1 MHFKIIYNQPGRLRV
16 RAGHSQFDLEQS
28 YCIEKYLLDEP
39 GVTLAQA
46 NFYNGAILIE
56 YNPDIYENLISK
68 LARLDTRFLPEASRS
83 ADNEKRELNN
93 DFYNSLVK
101 IGARYY
107 LFKWFVPMP
116 IRLLFIF
123 RRTFTYWK
131 EAFGSLSKHQLD
143 VAVLDASAIS
153 ASLYMKDISGA
164 SQIML
169 FLSLADLL
177 QDYTKKKASQTLA
190 DSLALNIDN
199 VWQVKGLEESLTP
212 ITTINVNDRV
222 KIRMGSVIP
231 LDGQVIEGQASVN
244 EASMTGEALPVLK
257 SVGDSVYAGC
267 VVEEGWIIIQVS
279 SLAFNTRIQN
289 IVEQIENSQ
298 ELKAGLQTRAE
309 ALADSIVPLSF
320 LASIGI
326 FLTTRNLYKALSVL
340 MVDYSCAIKLTTPI
354 SIISATRQA
363 TQSKAVVKGGVYLEK
378 YSKANTIVF
387 DKTGTL
393 TSANPKVGKII
404 ALNGYSED
412 DVLVLAA
419 CLEEHFSFSLANT
432 IVKEADKRGLNH
444 TCEMHGEVNYTVAHG
459 ISSSFDNERLLIGS
473 KHFIFED
480 EQVNYSQAIDFII
493 KEKTQGYSNIYLAV
507 GDHLAGIIC
516 IEDPVRVDAKA
527 IIHQLKELGITRAI
541 ILTGDEEDVAKKIAD
556 EVGISEYY
564 AKVSPEQKAELIE
577 QIKADGNDVIMV
589 GDGINDTLALSCASV
604 SVAMSDGSEL
614 AKEVADITLKND
626 SLSGLVDLR
635 LISQA
640 AFDRINHNYAFI
652 VGFNTFLL
660 GLGVAGQLSSSMLAL
675 LHNSSTVAVGAL
687 SARSYY
693 LPKQLS
699 ISNQT
704 TV

>member
-1 MHFKIIYNQPGRLRV
+1 MRFKIVYNQPGRLRV
-16 RAGHSQFDLEQS
+16 KAGHSKFNLEQS
-28 YCIEKYLLDEP
+28 YSIERYLLDMP
-39 GVTLAQA
+39 GVEIAQA
-46 NFYNGAILIE
+46 NYYNGAILIE
-56 YNPDIYENLISK
+56 YTPDKYDDLINRLALLNVNQLALVSK
-68 LARLDTRFLPEASRS
+68 SN
-83 ADNEKRELNN
+83 DNDKRELNN
-93 DFYNSLVK
+93 EFYNSVVK

-116 IRLLFIF
+116 IRLLFIIKG
-123 RRTFTYWK
+123 TLTYVK
-131 EAFGSLSKHQLD
+131 EALHSLSNHKLD

-153 ASLYMKDISGA
+153 ASLYLKDISGA

-169 FLSLADLL
+169 LLSLADLL

-199 VWQVKGLEESLTP
+199 VWQVKGQEESLTP

-222 KIRMGSVIP
+222 KVRMGSIIP
-231 LDGQVIEGQASVN
+231 LDGIVIEGQASVN

-257 SVGDSVYAGC
+257 TNGDSVYAGC
-267 VVEEGWIIIQVS
+267 VVEEGWIIIEVS
-279 SLAFNTRIQN
+279 SLAYNTRIQN

-309 ALADSIVPLSF
+309 ALADSIVPFSF
-320 LASIGI
+320 ITSIGI
-326 FLTTRNLYKALSVL
+326 FLATRNVYKALSVL
-340 MVDYSCAIKLTTPI
+340 MVDYSCAIKLTTPV

-393 TSANPKVGKII
+393 TTANPKVGKII
-404 ALNGYSED
+404 ALNGYSEN
-412 DVLVLAA
+412 DVLILAA
-419 CLEEHFSFSLANT
+419 CLEEHYSFSLAKT
-432 IVKEADKRGLNH
+432 IVKEAEKRGLDH
-444 TCEMHGEVNYTVAHG
+444 SCELHGEVDYIVAHG
-459 ISSSFDNERLLIGS
+459 ISSSYDNERLLIGS
-473 KHFIFED
+473 RHFVFED
-480 EQVNYSQAIDFII
+480 ENVTYSDEIDRLI
-493 KEKTQGYSNIYLAV
+493 KEETPGYSNLYLAV
-507 GDHLAGIIC
+507 GNKLAGIIC
-516 IEDPVRVDAKA
+516 IEDPVREDAKA
-527 IIHQLKELGITRAI
+527 IIQQLKDLGITRSI

-556 EVGISEYY
+556 EVGITDYY
-564 AKVSPEQKAELIE
+564 AKVSPEQKAEIIE
-577 QIKADGNDVIMV
+577 QIKASGNDVIMV

-626 SLSGLVDLR
+626 SLSGLVDLC

-640 AFDRINHNYAFI
+640 AFERINHNYAFI

-660 GLGVAGQLSSSMLAL
+660 GLGVGGQLSSSMLAL
-675 LHNSSTVAVGAL
+675 LHNTSTVAVGAL

-693 LPKQLS
+693 LP
-699 ISNQT
+699 NQHLTLNNKT
-704 TV
+704 T